1 MGAGHVTQLH
11 VETGSPLHAARPECK
26 IVAAFLFVLAVVTTP
41 REAMWAFACHAL
53 LVAAAAA
60 AARLRPLLV
69 ARRLTLEVPFVAF
82 ALLLPFLAHGER
94 VDVGPVTMSVDG
106 LWGAWNIVAKGTL
119 GVACAVV
126 LTAVTTQTEVL
137 RGLERLRL
145 PRTLVAIMTLMIRFG
160 VVLTDQS
167 RRMQIART
175 SRGYDPRWIWQ
186 VRALASSAGTLFVR
200 SYERGER
207 VYLAMTSRG
216 FTGSLPRTDDT
227 RATAA
232 AWVAALALPLA
243 AAAISCGAW
252 ASVT

>member
-1 MGAGHVTQLH
+1 MAAGYATQLY
-11 VETGSPLHAARPECK
+11 VETHSPLHAARPECK
-26 IVAAFLFVLAVVTTP
+26 IVAAFLYVLAVVATP
-41 REAMWAFACHAL
+41 REAVWAFACHAVV
-53 LVAAAAA
+53 VALAVAVG
-60 AARLRPLLV
+60 RLSPLLV
-69 ARRLTLEVPFVAF
+69 ARRFVIEAPFLAF

-94 VDVGPVTMSVDG
+94 IDVGPVTMSVDG

-119 GVACAVV
+119 GVAAAVV
-126 LTAVTTQTEVL
+126 LTAVTTQTELL
-137 RGLERLRL
+137 RGLEHLRL

-216 FTGSLPRTDDT
+216 FTGNLPRTDDT
-227 RATAA
+227 RAGAA
-232 AWVAALALPLA
+232 AWTAALTLPLA
-243 AAAISCGAW
+243 AAVISCGAW
-252 ASVT
+252 MSL

>member
-1 MGAGHVTQLH
+1 MGAGHVSQLY
-11 VETGSPLHAARPECK
+11 VETRSPLHAARPECK
-26 IVAAFLFVLAVVTTP
+26 IVATFLFVLAIVATP
-41 REAMWAFACHAL
+41 REAMWAFACHAA
-53 LVAAAAA
+53 VVATAAAVG
-60 AARLRPLLV
+60 RLRPLLV
-69 ARRLTLEVPFVAF
+69 ARRLTIEVPFLAF

-94 VDVGPVTMSVDG
+94 IDVGPVTVSADG

-119 GVACAVV
+119 GVASAVV
-126 LTAVTTQTEVL
+126 LTAVTTQTDLL

-227 RATAA
+227 RATPA
-232 AWVAALALPLA
+232 AWATALTLPLVAAV
-243 AAAISCGAW
+243 ISCGAW
-252 ASVT
+252 VSM